1 MKRNMQKYQGT
12 EVLEVLE
19 GARNYNAWIASA
31 IEPHL
36 IDPIL
41 EIGSG
46 IGNISEYFLK
56 RDLTVSDIDGALV
69 ERFRINHSKV
79 KNIKF
84 RTLDIENEPRDVFR
98 NAYKS
103 IFAVN
108 VLEHIEDDEKALKNM
123 FRLLAKKGKL
133 ILLVPA
139 KEKAYTDLD
148 KKLGHFRRYEKND
161 LRSKVVRA
169 GFEIDELYF
178 FNFVGLFSWIIR
190 EKVDNSSGDLKPTH
204 VAIFDKIVP
213 VLRFIEKR
221 SRPFLGISLI
231 VVATKKS

>member
-1 MKRNMQKYQGT
+1 
-12 EVLEVLE
+12 
-19 GARNYNAWIASA
+19 
-31 IEPHL
+31 
-36 IDPIL
+36 
-41 EIGSG
+41 
-46 IGNISEYFLK
+46 
-56 RDLTVSDIDGALV
+56 
-69 ERFRINHSKV
+69 
-79 KNIKF
+79 
-84 RTLDIENEPRDVFR
+84 
-98 NAYKS
+98 
-103 IFAVN
+103 
-108 VLEHIEDDEKALKNM
+108 M

-161 LRSKVVRA
+161 LHLKWFGLGLRLMS
-169 GFEIDELYF
+169 YTF

>member
-1 MKRNMQKYQGT
+1 MKRNIQKYQGT

-19 GARNYNAWIASA
+19 GAKNYNAWIASA

-69 ERFRINHSKV
+69 ERFRINHSRV

-84 RTLDIENEPRDVFR
+84 RTLDIENEPRDVLR
-98 NAYKS
+98 NSYKS

-123 FRLLAKKGKL
+123 FRLLAKNGKL